1 MQFFID
7 ILSRADAG
15 ELDQEVLRQE
25 EELPENGKEEVRT
38 VLINEL
44 NWDYQPM
51 INLCFG
57 EKLVVLMCN
66 SGWFWMI
73 HFTSCIN
80 YDSFPLMEF
89 INRSMDPWQNVS
101 KPPLGDSCHL
111 LDLEN
116 FKCLYL
122 KNKIKSPELY
132 SRKLEED
139 IREGK
144 SDTPHNP
151 FPSTNSCAPVPS
163 DLL

>member
-25 EELPENGKEEVRT
+25 EELPENGKEEVLT

-66 SGWFWMI
+66 SGWFWM
-73 HFTSCIN
+73 HF
-80 YDSFPLMEF
+80 FH
-89 INRSMDPWQNVS
+89 
-101 KPPLGDSCHL
+101 K
-111 LDLEN
+111 
-116 FKCLYL
+116 LYQL
-122 KNKIKSPELY
+122 
-132 SRKLEED
+132 
-139 IREGK
+139 
-144 SDTPHNP
+144 
-151 FPSTNSCAPVPS
+151 
-163 DLL
+163 